1 MTTSG
6 TKPAAGAGADRS
18 SVPGSLSSHFVGHLL
33 LVEDNDVSALIA
45 KAELKRLGITID
57 HARDGI
63 EALRLFESRH
73 FDLVLMDCEMPL
85 MDGYETTQRI
95 RRLERT
101 KETPKI
107 PIVAFTANTLVGD
120 RAAVLQ
126 MGMDDYVSKPL
137 VPGALAQTLAKFLGS
152 V

>member
-6 TKPAAGAGADRS
+6 TKPGAEARADRS
-18 SVPGSLSSHFVGHLL
+18 PTTGSFLSHFVGHLL

-45 KAELKRLGITID
+45 KAELKRLGITLD

-63 EALRLFESRH
+63 EALRFFESRH

-95 RRLERT
+95 RRLERA
-101 KETPKI
+101 KETPKT
-107 PIVAFTANTLVGD
+107 PVVAFTANTLVGA
-120 RAAVLQ
+120 RAAVLL

-137 VPGALAQTLAKFLGS
+137 EPGALAETLAKFLVS

>member
-1 MTTSG
+1 MTTLG
-6 TKPAAGAGADRS
+6 TEPAAEPRADRSPAAG
-18 SVPGSLSSHFVGHLL
+18 SLLSRFVGHLL

-45 KAELKRLGITID
+45 KAELKRLGITLD

-95 RRLERT
+95 RRLERA
-101 KETPKI
+101 KEAPKTPV
-107 PIVAFTANTLVGD
+107 VAFTANTLVGD
-120 RAAVLQ
+120 RAAVLR
-126 MGMDDYVSKPL
+126 MGMDDYLAKPL
-137 VPGALAQTLAKFLGS
+137 VPAALAETLAKFLGS